1 MDAKLTPQ
9 EALKLCRERAGLT
22 QGEAQLR
29 MGVAQ
34 ANLLSL
40 IENSK
45 RVPNAK
51 LARKIEALFG
61 IPVDSWKVAA

>member
-9 EALKLCRERAGLT
+9 EALRLCRERAGLT